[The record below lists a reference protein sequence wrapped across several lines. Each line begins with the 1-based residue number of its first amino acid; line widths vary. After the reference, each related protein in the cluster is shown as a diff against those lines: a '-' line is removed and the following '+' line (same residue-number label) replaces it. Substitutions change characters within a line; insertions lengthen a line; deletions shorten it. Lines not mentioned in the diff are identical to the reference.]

1 MLVRRTARW
10 SGRLGRLEVSG
21 GGDVVHGKDYRAA
34 PPPVL
39 GGADQAFGHSDLVGG
54 LPGVA
59 GCLAT
64 GVAGAVRGSG
74 GDRAGRRHPLR
85 SVPPFVEV
93 VDSYGPGGR
102 RWPPALGRAQGG
114 CDSDV
119 HRVKRQWLRRRLRAE
134 QV

>member
-1 MLVRRTARW
+1 MLVRRSARW
-10 SGRLGRLEVSG
+10 AGRLGRLEVSG
-21 GGDVVHGKDYRAA
+21 RGDIVHGEDYRAA

-39 GGADQAFGHSDLVGG
+39 GGADEALGNRDLVGC
-54 LPGVA
+54 LPCVA
-59 GCLAT
+59 GCLAIR
-64 GVAGAVRGSG
+64 VAGAVRGYG
-74 GDRAGRRHPLR
+74 DDRAGRRHPLC

-93 VDSYGPGGR
+93 VDGYGPGGL

-119 HRVKRQWLRRRLRAE
+119 HRVTGQWLRRRLRAE